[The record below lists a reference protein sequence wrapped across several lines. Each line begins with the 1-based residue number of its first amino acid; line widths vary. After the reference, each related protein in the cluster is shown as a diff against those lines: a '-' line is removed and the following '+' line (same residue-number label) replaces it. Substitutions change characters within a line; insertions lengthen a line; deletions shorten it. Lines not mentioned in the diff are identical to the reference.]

1 MNLTTCQDYAR
12 QHGVAVSTVTLHARK
27 LGIEPIAGRYL
38 FTPAQCAK
46 LDRSIVGKRG
56 RPRTRE

>member
-12 QHGVAVSTVTLHARK
+12 QHGIAVSTVTLHARK

-38 FTPAQCAK
+38 FSKRDIAR

-56 RPRTRE
+56 RPRKEE